1 MTTIRLFDSKRNYTP
16 KHNYLYDVVLPKI
29 SKNAWATLDFFIR
42 QTDGWGDEEASLSY
56 ADIKRGTGIKSD
68 GTISKVIRELISY
81 NYIIVKPGENT
92 WEPNRYALNAD
103 LEIEDDYH
111 ASDYRCKRPTTKIE
125 VAEYTPTTKNEVAPT
140 SKIEELYKEGKKE
153 EKHVVVAQN
162 AQATEQQSL
171 FEEPLPEQPKSKRGR
186 KPNSEKTPEQLAAHQ
201 EYLARKREI
210 EAIWV
215 ECIGVKPVHFG
226 EIAKSSK
233 ALAEAGYTG
242 EQVRDCFKH
251 MLERKFWRD
260 KFNAGEPIKL
270 ASVAAELPTWLQVR
284 QKEMA
289 RKQAEQQ
296 RIEQELQ
303 QRRNASAA
311 YTPEARAAAAKAAQ
325 EMRARMRQ
333 ATTVTQPS

>member
-1 MTTIRLFDSKRNYTP
+1 MTTIRPFDSKRNYTP
-16 KHNYLYDVVLPKI
+16 LHNYLYDVVMRSI
-29 SKNAWATLDFFIR
+29 SHSAMIALLFFIR
-42 QTDGWGDEEASLSY
+42 QTDGWGDDEVGLSY
-56 ADIKRGTGIKSD
+56 ADIKIGTNIKSD
-68 GTISKVIRELISY
+68 GTVSKVIQELLSF
-81 NYIIVKPGENT
+81 NYITVKPGLNT

-111 ASDYRCKRPTTKIE
+111 ASDYRCNRLATTKIE
-125 VAEYTPTTKNEVAPT
+125 VAEYTPTPKNEVAPT
-140 SKIEELYKEGKKE
+140 SKIEGLYKEGKKE
-153 EKHVVVAQN
+153 EKHVVAQI

-210 EAIWV
+210 EAIWI

-226 EIAKSSK
+226 ETAKSSK

-242 EQVRDCFKH
+242 EQVRGCFKH

-270 ASVAAELPTWLQVR
+270 ASVANELPTWLQVSE
-284 QKEMA
+284 KEQA

-296 RIEQELQ
+296 RIEQERARRAQ
-303 QRRNASAA
+303 QNAPMS
-311 YTPEARAAAAKAAQ
+311 PEARAAAARTAQ
-325 EMRARMRQ
+325 EMRQRMQQ
-333 ATTVTQPS
+333 AVE